1 LITETQALYQKSHS
15 FSDKTNNKLNRF
27 NFYLE
32 IFLTISVL
40 LSSFL
45 VISIEKDWWGGY
57 EKEAPVSFKEWLANG
72 KKFKK

>member
-1 LITETQALYQKSHS
+1 M
-15 FSDKTNNKLNRF
+15 NRY

-32 IFLTISVL
+32 IVLTLTIL

-57 EKEAPVSFKEWLANG
+57 EKEEPVSFKEWLANG